1 MNSGRDGFGAVGQL
15 SAAFLALQSLCEASH
30 PLVRVEGSVLD
41 HGKRRGYR
49 TGGEAD
55 HIDLG
60 NEPPLSV
67 DGETSNLIDRRR
79 VSVQWFSGTILTG
92 LCGAALMGGAV
103 FASLDGQSNFA
114 TVPERVQLALRGSS
128 DRAATARKSDRLP
141 PVTESNAQRRVI
153 RDTQTSRVGN
163 REVVRVRAFVRV
175 ASNLAL
181 STSELSANIPAFNP
195 LKMQAA
201 EAAPG
206 ATTTDDAP
214 EVDAEVSFVTADL
227 GTVLPKAK
235 IAAVQSIDDVL
246 NRVREAANWTGSTPP
261 AQLTPEMPRGTRL
274 AYAAEGI
281 SDPYAG
287 FEARIAPENVT
298 LLPKT
303 QKETTGGTTW
313 NERTVAVRKGETVA
327 SVLRELNARA
337 DDIKSIIAVLGA
349 RGRDGGVRENHK
361 LRVLLAPTSDPKLVQ
376 PIRVVIAND
385 TAIEAMVAWSDLG
398 RYVQVDVRNLETE
411 VARSRQQQQEEEED
425 DGRGVRLYQSI
436 YETALRNQVPRPLIE
451 DLIRIYSY
459 DVDFQRRVQPGDSF
473 EVLFA
478 EDENTTDS
486 KGEVLIASLT
496 TGGETRRYYRFQSA
510 DDGLVDFYDDTG
522 KSAKK
527 FLVRKPLADG
537 IMRSGFGMRNHPL
550 LRQYRAHTGVDWAA
564 PMGTPIYAS
573 GNGTI
578 EKMGWEGGYGRYIRI
593 RHANGYQTAYGHM
606 SAFARNMDEGKRVR
620 QGQIIGYV
628 GSTGLSTGAHLHYEI
643 IVNGRHVDPMKFRL
657 PRGRVLEG
665 GTLASFEQE
674 RERLDNMI
682 SRAGPSRV
690 NPPRVAATSSTTR

>member
-1 MNSGRDGFGAVGQL
+1 M
-15 SAAFLALQSLCEASH
+15 
-30 PLVRVEGSVLD
+30 D
-41 HGKRRGYR
+41 HVKRRGYR
-49 TGGEAD
+49 TGSEAD

-60 NEPPLSV
+60 HEPPLSV

-114 TVPERVQLALRGSS
+114 TVPERVQLALRGSNE
-128 DRAATARKSDRLP
+128 RAATARKSDRLP
-141 PVTESNAQRRVI
+141 PPTESNSQRRVI

-163 REVVRVRAFVRV
+163 REIVRVRAFVRV

-195 LKMQAA
+195 LRMQAA
-201 EAAPG
+201 EATNPG
-206 ATTTDDAP
+206 AAPTDESPDA

-227 GTVLPKAK
+227 ANVLPKAK
-235 IAAVQSIDDVL
+235 IAAVLSIDEVL
-246 NRVREAANWTGSTPP
+246 GRVREAANWTGSAPSRH
-261 AQLTPEMPRGTRL
+261 LSPELPRSAR
-274 AYAAEGI
+274 AYAAVGNVDG
-281 SDPYAG
+281 DPYAG

-303 QKETTGGTTW
+303 QKEATGGTPW
-313 NERTVAVRKGETVA
+313 NERTVPVRKGETVA
-327 SVLRELNARA
+327 SVLRELGARP
-337 DDIKSIIAVLGA
+337 DDIKAITAALGA

-361 LRVLLAPTSDPKLVQ
+361 LRVLLAPTDDPKFFQ

-385 TAIEAMVAWSDLG
+385 SAIEAVVAWSDLG
-398 RYVQVDVRNLETE
+398 RYVQVDIRNLETE
-411 VARSRQQQQEEEED
+411 VARARQQQEEEED

-451 DLIRIYSY
+451 DIIRIYSY
-459 DVDFQRRVQPGDSF
+459 DIDFQRRVQPGDSF
-473 EVLFA
+473 EILFAGEDEGADAKSEVLFA
-478 EDENTTDS
+478 
-486 KGEVLIASLT
+486 ALT

-510 DDGLVDFYDDTG
+510 DDGLVDFYDETG

-537 IMRSGFGMRNHPL
+537 IMRSGYGNRHHPL
-550 LRQYRAHTGVDWAA
+550 LRYTKMHTGVDWAA

-578 EKMGWEGGYGRYIRI
+578 EKLGWEGGYGRYIRI

-606 SAFARNMDEGKRVR
+606 SAFARNMTEGKRVR

-643 IVNGRHVDPMKFRL
+643 IVNGRTVDPMKFRL

-665 GTLASFEQE
+665 ATLASFDTE
-674 RERLDNMI
+674 RDRLDNMI
-682 SRAGPSRV
+682 SRAGPSRAT
-690 NPPRVAATSSTTR
+690 PPRVAQTTR